1 MPAYDQARDGLNPQ
15 KFTISSNSIQ
25 LNQVPDKFIIV
36 ARKPMSQ
43 QNWND
48 TSSFLPISNIV
59 CNFNNQSGL
68 LSSSTQVDLWKF
80 SMSNASA
87 QTWNS
92 FNGFANVQSGD
103 GVGQVVPTTGSMLV
117 LSPSIQFGLPNYL
130 ASGSQGN
137 FNFQFNLTVYN
148 TLPYDVQPEIVLIAV
163 NSGIMVVSQGIANI
177 YTGILTKEIVLKT
190 CEEQAVEPVTS
201 VEYNRLVGGKLGNMA
216 LTALNRIH
224 KRRPFNHGVL
234 QGGEDSGGGHSR
246 HAVHGGKH
254 HGHKKKAHALI

>member
-1 MPAYDQARDGLNPQ
+1 
-15 KFTISSNSIQ
+15 
-25 LNQVPDKFIIV
+25 
-36 ARKPMSQ
+36 MSQ

-92 FNGFANVQSGD
+92 FNGFASVNNVDGD
-103 GVGQVVPTTGSMLV
+103 GSLVPTTGSMLV

-163 NSGIMVVSQGIANI
+163 NSGIMVTSQGVSNI

-224 KRRPFNHGVL
+224 KRRPFNQGVL
-234 QGGEDSGGGHSR
+234 QGGEESGGGHSR

-254 HGHKKKAHALI
+254 HAHKNHHAKKTHSLI